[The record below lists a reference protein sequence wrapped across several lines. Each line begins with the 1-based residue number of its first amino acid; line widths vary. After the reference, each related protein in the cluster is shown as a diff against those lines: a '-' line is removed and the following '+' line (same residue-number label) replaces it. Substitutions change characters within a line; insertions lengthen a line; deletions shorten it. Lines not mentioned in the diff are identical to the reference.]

1 MDYSDLFQVDATL
14 VANEFLDS
22 YMPKANGEYVK
33 VYLYLLRNRVG
44 GIDISTIAENLALT
58 EGDVRRALKYWE
70 AEGILTRGASAA
82 GKAKRKEAEAEFA
95 HAEAKDVEAEAG
107 RIKKAAE
114 LEEERNDKAK
124 RKICQGG
131 AAAEKE
137 SKAGEMQAQNEREKE
152 ASAEEQALLDREE
165 LRRSY
170 KRASGA
176 AKLDALSKDAE
187 FAQLLFVVQK
197 YMSKILSER
206 DEQVFAYL
214 YDGLK
219 MPCDVLEYLVEYC
232 VQTGHSSM
240 RYIETVGL
248 DWATAGIRDA
258 EAAKRRTKQFEQS
271 REESGKRRTA
281 RKNKLGVTRGT
292 DYNTVFSDR
301 SNLILEQVIRKQME
315 Q

>member
-1 MDYSDLFQVDATL
+1 MDYSDLFQIDATL

-70 AEGILTRGASAA
+70 EQGILSRGASAS
-82 GKAKRKEAEAEFA
+82 GKAKKKAQETETKQNKETDRNKEFVRNTELDRSTEAEQIKETEKKEQEEKEAEN
-95 HAEAKDVEAEAG
+95 KT
-107 RIKKAAE
+107 
-114 LEEERNDKAK
+114 
-124 RKICQGG
+124 
-131 AAAEKE
+131 EKE
-137 SKAGEMQAQNEREKE
+137 K
-152 ASAEEQALLDREE
+152 ALLDREE

-170 KRASGA
+170 QRASGA
-176 AKLDALSKDAE
+176 AKLNALAQDAE

-248 DWATAGIRDA
+248 DWATSGIRDT
-258 EAAKRRTKQFEQS
+258 EAAKQRTKQFEQS
-271 REESGKRRTA
+271 REESGKRRAA

-301 SNLILEQVIRKQME
+301 SSLILEQVIRKQME

>member
-1 MDYSDLFQVDATL
+1 MDYSDLFQIDATL

-70 AEGILTRGASAA
+70 EQGILTRGVPAAKKEAQGEGSGRASA
-82 GKAKRKEAEAEFA
+82 REKEVVLE
-95 HAEAKDVEAEAG
+95 
-107 RIKKAAE
+107 KAA
-114 LEEERNDKAK
+114 
-124 RKICQGG
+124 
-131 AAAEKE
+131 
-137 SKAGEMQAQNEREKE
+137 EREKE
-152 ASAEEQALLDREE
+152 AAREKAMVKEKEAARQIQSEEEKALLDREE

-170 KRASGA
+170 QRASGA
-176 AKLDALSKDAE
+176 AKLDALAQDAE

-206 DEQVFAYL
+206 EEQVFAYL

-258 EAAKRRTKQFEQS
+258 EAAKQRAKQFEQS
-271 REESGKRRTA
+271 REESGKRRAA

>member
-14 VANEFLDS
+14 VANEFLDN

-44 GIDISTIAENLALT
+44 GIDVSTIAENLALT
-58 EGDVRRALKYWE
+58 EGDVRRALRYWE
-70 AEGILTRGASAA
+70 EQGILTRGAKASAGTDSTQQESCGKAAPENVHAKRETAA
-82 GKAKRKEAEAEFA
+82 GET
-95 HAEAKDVEAEAG
+95 HAAG
-107 RIKKAAE
+107 SAQSAGAVQAAE
-114 LEEERNDKAK
+114 RGTD
-124 RKICQGG
+124 
-131 AAAEKE
+131 
-137 SKAGEMQAQNEREKE
+137 GE
-152 ASAEEQALLDREE
+152 LLDQEE

-170 KRASGA
+170 KRASGT
-176 AKLDALSKDAE
+176 AKINALMQDAE

-206 DEQVFAYL
+206 DVQVFAYL

-232 VQTGHSSM
+232 VQTGHTSM

-248 DWATAGIRDA
+248 DWATAGIRDT
-258 EAAKRRTKQFEQS
+258 AAARQRAKQFEQS
-271 REESGKRRTA
+271 REESGKRRSV
-281 RKNKLGVTRGT
+281 RRNKLGVTRDT

-301 SNLILEQVIRKQME
+301 SSLILEQVIRKQME